1 MPAFHVLCP
10 GSLYS
15 HVLYNREGDHVHDL
29 RTAVAVAEDAYGDDW
44 LEVYNGLEGVER
56 E

>member
-1 MPAFHVLCP
+1 MPAFHVLHP

-15 HVLYNREGDHVHDL
+15 HVLYCREGDHVYDL
-29 RTAVAVAEDAYGDDW
+29 ATAVVVAEQMYGDDW

-56 E
+56 